1 MPDPKLVINPQ
12 NAVLTAGQTQKF
24 EATLENGQPAEGVT
38 WSIQPSSTFFAFFNF
53 FRNKDDKPPK
63 SGKAGRI
70 DPWGI
75 YVAPSRIFLHRRVVI
90 LAEKV
95 GNAPAMASV
104 ELIPLKSWT
113 QFVGFYLLT
122 FFLALVATLFWGWD
136 ALCPTCKPG
145 KVRVSPPVVTLMP
158 GQSQTFT
165 TNMDVQWEGTGMA
178 LSGLYTAP
186 PEGSKTQVRATAK
199 GAKTGTAEVFISPT
213 GGLSL
218 QPLNAVIRGGGSVD
232 FTAVLTSPPAPRSPS
247 PPPQAPAGAVEEN
260 APAPA
265 SPAPVVIDWMSPETG
280 TLKALETDGL
290 VARFS
295 VPDKAVDRPTTFMI
309 LVRTRGESPARIAGA
324 WVTVQ
329 PQDLL
334 TGICGD
340 DSEYKT
346 GSLLLLLAI
355 MGALGGLIHGISSF
369 TTFVGNREFLM
380 SWVWWYIFKPFLA
393 ALVALVVF
401 LVFRAGFDLG
411 NFSLGT
417 ADCLKAAAFAA
428 LIGLFAEQATI
439 KLKDIFETLFTPK
452 NDPRR
457 DEAGKVKKTPKLDNL
472 DPASVTV
479 GQGVKTLTINGTD
492 FAPDCQV
499 KIGSTNLRKP
509 TSVTTTKLVVPLQAT
524 DLEKPDKVDVIVF
537 NKPPDGEPSNPLPFE
552 VKQP

>member
-1 MPDPKLVINPQ
+1 MANLEISPK
-12 NAVLTAGQTQKF
+12 NAALTAGQTQKF
-24 EATLENGQPAEGVT
+24 EALEDGKPAQGVK
-38 WSIQPSSTFFAFFNF
+38 WSIQPPLRKPET
-53 FRNKDDKPPK
+53 PPK
-63 SGKAGRI
+63 PGKTGRI

-90 LAEKV
+90 LAEKEGSV
-95 GNAPAMASV
+95 PAMASV

-113 QFVGFYLLT
+113 QLVGFYLLAS
-122 FFLALVATLFWGWD
+122 FLGLVAAVVLGWD

-145 KVRVSPPVVTLMP
+145 KIRVSPPVVTLMP

-165 TNMDVQWEGTGMA
+165 ANVDGKWEGKGMA

-186 PEGSKTQVRATAK
+186 PEGSQVRATAK
-199 GAKTGTAEVFISPT
+199 GAKTGTAEVFISRT

-218 QPLNAVIRGGGSVD
+218 QPLNTVIRGGGSVD
-232 FTAVLTSPPAPRSPS
+232 FTAVLTSPPAPAPS
-247 PPPQAPAGAVEEN
+247 
-260 APAPA
+260 
-265 SPAPVVIDWMSPETG
+265 SPAPVVIDWMSPAIG
-280 TLKALETDGL
+280 TLKPLEAENGGDGL

-295 VPDKAVDRPTTFMI
+295 VADKTVDRPTTFMI
-309 LVRTRGESPARIAGA
+309 LARTRGETPARIAGA

-334 TGICGD
+334 TGVCGD
-340 DSEYKT
+340 DYDYKT
-346 GSLLLLLAI
+346 GRLLLLLAI

-369 TTFVGNREFLM
+369 TTFVGNREFLI
-380 SWVWWYIFKPFLA
+380 SWVWWYVFKPFLA
-393 ALVALVVF
+393 ALVALIVF
-401 LVFRAGFDLG
+401 LVFRAGFDMG

-439 KLKDIFETLFTPK
+439 KLKDIFDAFFTPRK
-452 NDPRR
+452 DPRG
-457 DEAGKVKKTPKLDNL
+457 DEAGNVKPKAPVITSL
-472 DPASVTV
+472 DPSSVTA
-479 GQGVKTLTINGTD
+479 GQDVKTLTINGTD

-509 TSVTTTKLVVPLQAT
+509 ASVTTTQLVVPLEEGDVKNPGTVQ
-524 DLEKPDKVDVIVF
+524 VIVF
-537 NKPPDGEPSNPLPFE
+537 NKPPDGEPSNALPFE